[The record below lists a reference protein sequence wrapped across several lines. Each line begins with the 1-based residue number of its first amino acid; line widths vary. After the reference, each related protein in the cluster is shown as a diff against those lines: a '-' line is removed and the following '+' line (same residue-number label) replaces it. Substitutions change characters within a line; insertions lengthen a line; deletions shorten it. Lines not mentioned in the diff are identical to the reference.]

1 MMRIHLLV
9 AAAAIAIGAAVPAGA
24 ADRNFGVNG
33 FDRVRVD
40 GPYKVR
46 LNTGVAPFATASGSA
61 AALDSVAIDV
71 QGRTLIVRT
80 NRSTWGGYPGEATG
94 PVAIT
99 IGTHELEAAWINGSG
114 SLVIDKVRGLSFDLS
129 VQGAGAASIGLAAV
143 DELNVSIAGTG
154 SVSLAGAAP
163 KLTAN
168 MRGVSY
174 LDASALIVKDAT
186 IGAQGPATV
195 RATVTNS
202 AKVNAQGPAVIDL
215 AGSPSCTVTAAG
227 SANVSG
233 CR

>member
-1 MMRIHLLV
+1 MPSTSSSPPS
-9 AAAAIAIGAAVPAGA
+9 IATRRRRYPGA

-114 SLVIDKVRGLSFDLS
+114 SLVIDKVPAVIRPSS
-129 VQGAGAASIGLAAV
+129 GAAHPHRFA
-143 DELNVSIAGTG
+143 AGT
-154 SVSLAGAAP
+154 SS
-163 KLTAN
+163 
-168 MRGVSY
+168 MSRS
-174 LDASALIVKDAT
+174 
-186 IGAQGPATV
+186 QGPA
-195 RATVTNS
+195 A
-202 AKVNAQGPAVIDL
+202 
-215 AGSPSCTVTAAG
+215 
-227 SANVSG
+227 
-233 CR
+233 